1 MSYPRPGNDSADE
14 FSTSTGQAMLS
25 NIRDSLT
32 RKTNNTNGLLTR
44 SPLESYPHGFRIHLA
59 FIASLTDMIFNPPT
73 FDSYVCQCGVVL
85 PMRDIR
91 LRNAVKTSGQ
101 HVHEFKR
108 HCSSATNQLSWPETL
123 WLDSNRIAQLIG
135 DAADLT
141 ALYVLLMGWR
151 MLVFAKQD
159 HNGSSSTTTT
169 TTSSAP
175 STSSST
181 ANVNNFNLNV
191 NSERED
197 DRKAMPPYVKST
209 FKLEDWV
216 IDGVKKEIWSIAPR
230 KFGSCFFWDDYS
242 SIDDSRRQQHGDG
255 AATLD
260 NGNQDQTRKTWKD
273 GMENVALHIA
283 MRAEYT
289 KRDQQRVYESDDYS
303 SRFNHPQHRRMPSH
317 ESISLLRSWL
327 DTHMRR
333 SSPLT
338 ARLRKLLATEVA
350 STAAKMTLH
359 MISASLATSGED
371 ASTQIP
377 LEGLSDLTSTAA
389 LYNTPLFPDLRRG
402 SLPSLLNLNPQTP
415 NHSRAPPPSS
425 HHNHPHHHVP
435 LHRPI
440 TIVPSPAAVS
450 AGLEPLMPE
459 IKHLASRIA
468 KLTYIN
474 MKTFWSLYTAPGF
487 LETTPVPPA
496 HTPLTPECTPQPE
509 LTIKVEDD

>member
-1 MSYPRPGNDSADE
+1 
-14 FSTSTGQAMLS
+14 
-25 NIRDSLT
+25 
-32 RKTNNTNGLLTR
+32 
-44 SPLESYPHGFRIHLA
+44 
-59 FIASLTDMIFNPPT
+59 
-73 FDSYVCQCGVVL
+73 
-85 PMRDIR
+85 MRDLR
-91 LRNAVKTSGQ
+91 LRNAIKTSGH
-101 HVHEFKR
+101 HVHDFKR

-159 HNGSSSTTTT
+159 YSGPSSSLSSSTTL
-169 TTSSAP
+169 TSTS
-175 STSSST
+175 SSST

-191 NSERED
+191 SSDRED

-230 KFGSCFFWDDYS
+230 KFGTCFFWDDYS
-242 SIDDSRRQQHGDG
+242 NIDDSRRQQQHNGV
-255 AATLD
+255 ATTPD
-260 NGNQDQTRKTWKD
+260 NGDHQTRQTWKD

-289 KRDQQRVYESDDYS
+289 KRDQERVYESDDDS
-303 SRFNHPQHRRMPSH
+303 SRSKHHQRMPSQ

-338 ARLRKLLATEVA
+338 ARLRKLLAAEVA

-359 MISASLATSGED
+359 MISASLVPSDSGDFD

-377 LEGLSDLTSTAA
+377 LEGLSDSTSTAA
-389 LYNTPLFPDLRRG
+389 LYNSPLFPDLRRG
-402 SLPSLLNLNPQTP
+402 SLPSLLNLNPQTS
-415 NHSRAPPPSS
+415 NHSRPLPPSS
-425 HHNHPHHHVP
+425 HHHHHRVP
-435 LHRPI
+435 LPRPI

-487 LETTPVPPA
+487 LETTATIPRAVPTT
-496 HTPLTPECTPQPE
+496 HTPLTPESTPQPE
-509 LTIKVEDD
+509 LAIKVEDD